1 MMVTCSGGRTA
12 INPARNFE
20 APMPPAS
27 ATAFTDQIL
36 EAFRLFMIR
45 KREQAP
51 TPRRRRGAEGGNKKD
66 QERLAALSYQPSAV
80 SYQLW
85 RTALLVSE

>member
-1 MMVTCSGGRTA
+1 MLTTKTQRGPEGR
-12 INPARNFE
+12 NQN
-20 APMPPAS
+20 
-27 ATAFTDQIL
+27 
-36 EAFRLFMIR
+36 
-45 KREQAP
+45 
-51 TPRRRRGAEGGNKKD
+51 D